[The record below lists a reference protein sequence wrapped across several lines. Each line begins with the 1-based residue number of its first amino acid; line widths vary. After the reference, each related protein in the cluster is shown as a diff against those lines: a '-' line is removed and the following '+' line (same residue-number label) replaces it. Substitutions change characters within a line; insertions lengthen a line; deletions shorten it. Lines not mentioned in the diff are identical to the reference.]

1 MKIVILAGGAGT
13 RLWPMSAGAR
23 PKQFQ
28 TLVSDRSMLQETY
41 DRFDFAN
48 PEDIYIATNAQYVEL
63 VQKQLPDVP
72 AENIIAEPSMQDT
85 GPCIGL
91 AAALIAKKDPEAVMA
106 VVYADHLVQ
115 DKEEFVHKLKVSA
128 DIAQEQNTLNI
139 IEVKAK
145 YPNVHLG
152 YVRIGRMLEERD
164 DVEVYAFEEFK
175 EKPDLETAKKFVAS
189 YSYLWNTGF
198 YVWRVDRIL
207 GEFQKHLPKTYDQ
220 LIEIQQGADIRD
232 HYPKCDKISI
242 DYGIMEK
249 VDPADVRIIP
259 ADLGWSDIGT
269 WTSLHDE
276 LARYPEDNVIK
287 GKVVTLDCEG
297 SLIYNTGGPTVVA
310 ALGLKDMIV
319 VQGDG
324 FLLVTSKKESPKLK
338 ELLKKVAELPKNR
351 DQAEMKEVP
360 KPWGKELWFANQPGY
375 VGKILYINK
384 GHRYSLQYHERK
396 TETQYLLSGKI
407 RFLIGEN
414 KDSLKEVILEPGDK
428 LDVYPGI
435 VHRAEALE
443 DAEIMEVSTNY
454 LEDVVK
460 LADDYGRSGR
470 GNDLERD
477 AELARKASE

>member
-13 RLWPMSAGAR
+13 RLWPLSGGPK

-41 DRFDFAN
+41 DRVDFAK
-48 PEDIYIATNAQYVEL
+48 PEDIYIATNAQYVDL
-63 VQKQLPDVP
+63 VQSQLPDVP
-72 AENIIAEPSMQDT
+72 EENIIAEPSMQET

-91 AAALIAKKDPEAVMA
+91 AAALISKKDPTAVMA
-106 VVYADHLVQ
+106 VIYADHLVQ
-115 DKEEFVHKLKVSA
+115 DKDEFIKKLNVAA
-128 DIAQEQNTLNI
+128 DIAREQNTLNI

-145 YPNVHLG
+145 YPNVNLG
-152 YVRIGRMLEERD
+152 YVRIGAMIEERD

-175 EKPDLETAKKFVAS
+175 EKPDYETAKKFVSS

-207 GEFQKHLPKTYDQ
+207 NEFEKHLPKTYDQ
-220 LIEIQQGADIRD
+220 LIAIRD
-232 HYPKCDKISI
+232 GGDMKEHYPKCDKISI

-249 VDPADVRIIP
+249 MDPADVRIIP

-269 WTSLHDE
+269 WSSLHEE
-276 LARYPEDNVIK
+276 LARYPEDNVTK
-287 GKVVTLDCEG
+287 GNVVAMDCEG
-297 SLIYNTGGPTVVA
+297 SLIYNNGGPTVIT

-324 FLLVTSKKESPKLK
+324 YLLVSSKKDSPKLK
-338 ELLKKVAELPKNR
+338 ELLKKVQALPKNR
-351 DQAEMKEVP
+351 EQADMIRVP
-360 KPWGKELWFANQPGY
+360 KPWGGELWFANQPGY
-375 VGKILYINK
+375 VGKILKIK
-384 GHRYSLQYHERK
+384 AGHRYSLQFHERK
-396 TETQYLLSGKI
+396 TETQYLLSGKV
-407 RFLIGEN
+407 RFLIGDTV
-414 KDSLKEVILEPGDK
+414 DSLKEVILLPGDK
-428 LDVYPGI
+428 LDVYPEM

-460 LADDYGRSGR
+460 LEDDYGRKGR
-470 GNDLERD
+470 GNDLELD
-477 AELARKASE
+477 AKLAGER